1 VTFLFFVVKQLLYS
15 KGTIMTIPSKPVC
28 SPCYRLLSTGQIDRV
43 HAATLELLE
52 TVGVNIGH
60 PGARDMMAEAGC
72 TVRNDGIVLI
82 PGQLVADAIQS
93 APSSVIIYNQFGEK
107 ALQLED
113 RRTHFGPG
121 TDLTQIYDLET
132 GRLRKSTLKD
142 VQTAVRI
149 ADALTE
155 IDFIASYAI
164 PSDSPPNLV
173 YLDAFKAQLEL
184 STKPIFFSAG
194 GLEDIRLI
202 QEMAIAV
209 AGGRDNLRR
218 KPFLIHYSEPLS
230 PLMHSAG
237 AVEKLLFCA
246 DHHIPVTYTPG
257 MMSGATGPVTLAGAL
272 AMGNAEA
279 LSGLVMHQLRSKG
292 APIISG
298 IGMAVMDMARATCI
312 YGCPEY
318 RLILAACA
326 DLYHHYSVPVWGT
339 AGVTDAN
346 CLDLQAGMEWGNSL
360 LLNAM
365 AGVNLIH
372 DVGYMGQG
380 LVGHPAAL
388 VVCDEIISYT
398 RRFIRGFELD
408 DDHFDL
414 DTIRQVG
421 AGGSFLSTRQTAR
434 LLRSEHWYPNLC
446 NRESVGSWQEKGGR
460 DLADFAVEKAR
471 DILSIHVP
479 EALSE
484 SVQNEL
490 AQIRF
495 HAEKYLKDVKF
506 TA

>member
-1 VTFLFFVVKQLLYS
+1 MKT
-15 KGTIMTIPSKPVC
+15 PSTPVC
-28 SPCYRLLSTGQIDRV
+28 SPCSSLLSAGQIDRI

-52 TVGVNIGH
+52 TVGVNIRH
-60 PGARDMMAEAGC
+60 PGAREMMAEAGC
-72 TVRNDGIVLI
+72 TVRKDDTVLI

-93 APSSVIIYNQFGEK
+93 APSSVIIYNQLGEK
-107 ALQLED
+107 ALQLEG
-113 RRTHFGPG
+113 RRIHFGLG
-121 TDLTQIYDLET
+121 TDLAKIYDLET
-132 GRLRKSTLKD
+132 GRLRESTLKD
-142 VQTAVRI
+142 VQTAVCI
-149 ADALTE
+149 ADALPE

-164 PSDSPPNLV
+164 PNDSPPNLL
-173 YLDAFKAQLEL
+173 YLDAFKSQLEH
-184 STKPIFFSAG
+184 STKPIFFTAA

-202 QEMAIAV
+202 HEMAAAV
-209 AGGRDNLRR
+209 AGGRDNLYR

-230 PLMHSAG
+230 PLIHSAG

-246 DHHIPVTYTPG
+246 DHHIPITYTPG

-292 APIISG
+292 GPIISG
-298 IGMAVMDMARATCI
+298 IGMAVMDMARGGCI

-326 DLYHHYSVPVWGT
+326 DLYHHYRVPVWGT

-346 CLDLQAGMEWGNSL
+346 CLDLQAGMEWGSSL

-398 RRFIRGFELD
+398 RRFMRGFEID

-421 AGGSFLSTRQTAR
+421 AGGSFLSAPQTAR

-446 NRESVGSWQEKGGR
+446 NRDSVGSWQEKGGL
-460 DLADFAVEKAR
+460 DMAALAVEKAR
-471 DILSIHVP
+471 DILRNHAT

-484 SVQNEL
+484 SLQKEL
-490 AQIRF
+490 VRIRL
-495 HAEKYLKDVKF
+495 HAGKYLKDVKF
-506 TA
+506 TT

>member
-1 VTFLFFVVKQLLYS
+1 MKT
-15 KGTIMTIPSKPVC
+15 PSTPVC
-28 SPCYRLLSTGQIDRV
+28 APCYSLLSAGQIDRI

-52 TVGVNIGH
+52 TVGVNIRH
-60 PGARDMMAEAGC
+60 PGARDMLAEAGC
-72 TVRNDGIVLI
+72 TVRNDGTVFI

-93 APSSVIIYNQFGEK
+93 APSAVIIYNRLGEK

-113 RRTHFGPG
+113 RRIHFGMG
-121 TDLTQIYDLET
+121 TDLAQIYDLET
-132 GRLRKSTLKD
+132 GRLRESTLKD
-142 VQTAVRI
+142 VQTAVHI
-149 ADALTE
+149 ADALPE

-164 PSDSPPNLV
+164 PNDSPPNLL
-173 YLDAFKAQLEL
+173 YLDAFQSQVEH
-184 STKPIFFSAG
+184 STKPIFFTAA

-202 QEMAIAV
+202 HEMAAAIV
-209 AGGRDNLRR
+209 GSSDNLRR

-230 PLMHSAG
+230 PLTHSAG

-312 YGCPEY
+312 YAGPEY
-318 RLILAACA
+318 RLLVSACA
-326 DLYHHYSVPVWGT
+326 DLYHHYGLPVWGT

-346 CLDLQAGMEWGNSL
+346 CLDVQAGMEWGNSL
-360 LLNAM
+360 LINAM

-388 VVCDEIISYT
+388 VICDEIISYT
-398 RRFIRGFELD
+398 KRFMRGFELD

-414 DTIRQVG
+414 DTIGQVG
-421 AGGSFLSTRQTAR
+421 HGGSFLSVRQTAR
-434 LLRSEHWYPNLC
+434 LLRFEHWYPNLC
-446 NRESVGSWQEKGGR
+446 NREPVGVWQQKGGPNMA
-460 DLADFAVEKAR
+460 DLAVEKAR
-471 DILSIHVP
+471 KILVSHVP
-479 EALSE
+479 EALPE

-495 HAEKYLKDVKF
+495 LGEKYLKDVKF
-506 TA
+506 TT

>member
-1 VTFLFFVVKQLLYS
+1 
-15 KGTIMTIPSKPVC
+15 MTTQSTQVC
-28 SPCYRLLSTGQIDRV
+28 TPCYRLLSAGQIDRI
-43 HAATLELLE
+43 HAATLELLD
-52 TVGVNIGH
+52 TVGVNIRH
-60 PGARDMMAEAGC
+60 QGARDMMAAAGC
-72 TVRNDGIVLI
+72 TVRNDGTVFI
-82 PGQLVADAIQS
+82 PAQLVADAIQS
-93 APSSVIIYNQFGEK
+93 APSSVIIYNRLGEK

-113 RRTHFGPG
+113 RRIHFGLG
-121 TDLTQIYDLET
+121 TDLAKIYDLET
-132 GRLRKSTLKD
+132 GRLRESTLKD
-142 VQTAVRI
+142 VQTVVRI
-149 ADALTE
+149 ADALPE

-164 PSDSPPNLV
+164 PNDSPPHLMCI
-173 YLDAFKAQLEL
+173 DAFKSQLEH
-184 STKPIFFSAG
+184 STKPIFFTAAG
-194 GLEDIRLI
+194 LAELRLI
-202 QEMAIAV
+202 KEMAAAV
-209 AGGRDNLRR
+209 AGGSDNLRH

-230 PLMHSAG
+230 PLIHSAG
-237 AVEKLLFCA
+237 AVERLLFCA

-272 AMGNAEA
+272 ALGNAEA

-318 RLILAACA
+318 RLILSACA
-326 DLYHHYSVPVWGT
+326 DLYHHYKIPVWGT

-346 CLDLQAGMEWGNSL
+346 CLDLQAGMEWGDSL

-388 VVCDEIISYT
+388 VACDEIISYT
-398 RRFIRGFELD
+398 KRFMRGFELD

-446 NRESVGSWQEKGGR
+446 NRDAVGSWQEKGSK
-460 DLADFAVEKAR
+460 DMADRAVEKAR
-471 DILSIHVP
+471 DILRHP
-479 EALSE
+479 ATEALSE

-490 AQIRF
+490 IRIRF
-495 HAEKYLKDVKF
+495 HAEKRLKDVKS
-506 TA
+506 TT

>member
-1 VTFLFFVVKQLLYS
+1 
-15 KGTIMTIPSKPVC
+15 MTIQSTTVCTPSYK
-28 SPCYRLLSTGQIDRV
+28 LLSAEQIDRI
-43 HAATLELLE
+43 HAASLELLE
-52 TVGVNIGH
+52 TVGVNVRH
-60 PGARDMMAEAGC
+60 QGARDMMAQAGC
-72 TVRNDGIVLI
+72 TVRSDGTVLI

-93 APSSVIIYNQFGEK
+93 APSSVVIYNRLGEK
-107 ALQLED
+107 ALQLGD
-113 RRTHFGPG
+113 RRIHFGLG
-121 TDLTQIYDLET
+121 TDLAQTYDLKT
-132 GRLRKSTLKD
+132 GQLRESTLKD

-149 ADALTE
+149 ADALPE

-164 PSDSPPNLV
+164 PNDSPPNLV
-173 YLDAFKAQLEL
+173 YIDAFKSQLEH
-184 STKPIFFSAG
+184 STKPIFFAAA
-194 GLEDIRLI
+194 GLEDLRLFR
-202 QEMAIAV
+202 EMADAV

-230 PLMHSAG
+230 PLIHSEG
-237 AVEKLLFCA
+237 AVERLLFCA

-272 AMGNAEA
+272 ALGNAEA

-318 RLILAACA
+318 RLVLSACA
-326 DLYHHYSVPVWGT
+326 DLYHHYQIPGWGT

-346 CLDLQAGMEWGNSL
+346 CLDLQAGMEWGDSL

-388 VVCDEIISYT
+388 VVCDEIISYA
-398 RRFIRGFELD
+398 RRFMRGFELD

-421 AGGSFLSTRQTAR
+421 AGGSFLSTRQTVR
-434 LLRSEHWYPNLC
+434 LFRSEHWYPNLC
-446 NRESVGSWQEKGGR
+446 NRDSVGSWQEKGAKDMA
-460 DLADFAVEKAR
+460 DLAVEKAR
-471 DILSIHVP
+471 DILCNHTS

-484 SVQNEL
+484 SMQNEL
-490 AQIRF
+490 IRIRS
-495 HAEKYLKDVKF
+495 HAAKYLQRKP
-506 TA
+506 

>member
-1 VTFLFFVVKQLLYS
+1 MMPTS
-15 KGTIMTIPSKPVC
+15 TPVC
-28 SPCYRLLSTGQIDRV
+28 TPSYRLLSTGQIERI

-72 TVRNDGIVLI
+72 TVRSDGTVLI
-82 PGQLVADAIQS
+82 PGPLVADAIQS
-93 APSSVIIYNQFGEK
+93 APSSVIIYSRHGEK
-107 ALQLED
+107 ALRLED
-113 RRTHFGPG
+113 RRLHFGLG
-121 TDLTQIYDLET
+121 TDLAQMYDLET

-142 VQTAVRI
+142 VQTAVCI
-149 ADALTE
+149 ADALPE

-164 PSDSPPNLV
+164 PTDSPPNLL
-173 YLDAFKAQLEL
+173 YLDAFKSQLEH

-194 GLEDIRLI
+194 GLENIRLI
-202 QEMAIAV
+202 QEMAVAV
-209 AGGRDNLRR
+209 AGGSDKLRR
-218 KPFLIHYSEPLS
+218 KPFLIHYSEPFS

-298 IGMAVMDMARATCI
+298 IGMAVMDMAKATCI

-318 RLILAACA
+318 RLILSACA
-326 DLYHHYSVPVWGT
+326 DLYHHYGVPVWGT

-346 CLDLQAGMEWGNSL
+346 CLDLQAGMEWGDSL

-365 AGVNLIH
+365 AGVNLTH
-372 DVGYMGQG
+372 DIGYMGQG

-408 DDHFDL
+408 DDHLGL
-414 DTIRQVG
+414 DTIREVG
-421 AGGSFLSTRQTAR
+421 AGGSFLSARQTSR
-434 LLRSEHWYPNLC
+434 MHRSEHWYPNLC
-446 NRESVGSWQEKGGR
+446 NREPVGAWQEKGGQ
-460 DLADFAVEKAR
+460 DMADRAIEKAR
-471 DILSIHVP
+471 DILRTHTV
-479 EALSE
+479 EALDAP
-484 SVQNEL
+484 VQKEL
-490 AQIRF
+490 DCIRS
-495 HAEKYLKDVKF
+495 HAER
-506 TA
+506 

>member
-1 VTFLFFVVKQLLYS
+1 
-15 KGTIMTIPSKPVC
+15 MTIQSTTVC
-28 SPCYRLLSTGQIDRV
+28 TPGYRILSADQIERI

-52 TVGVNIGH
+52 TAGVNIGH
-60 PGARDMMAEAGC
+60 PGARDMLAEAGC
-72 TVRNDGIVLI
+72 RVRKDDTVLI

-93 APSSVIIYNQFGEK
+93 APSAVIIYNQHGEK

-113 RRTHFGPG
+113 RRIHFGMG
-121 TDLTQIYDLET
+121 TDLVQMYDLET

-149 ADALTE
+149 ADALPE

-164 PSDSPPNLV
+164 PTDSPPSLL
-173 YLDAFKAQLEL
+173 YLDAFKPQLER

-202 QEMAIAV
+202 REMAVAV
-209 AGGRDNLRR
+209 ADGNANLRR
-218 KPFLIHYSEPLS
+218 KPFLIHYSEPTS
-230 PLMHSAG
+230 PLTHSAG

-246 DHHIPVTYTPG
+246 DHHLPVTYAPG

-318 RLILAACA
+318 RLILSACA
-326 DLYHHYSVPVWGT
+326 DLYHHYGVPVWGT

-388 VVCDEIISYT
+388 VACDEIISYT
-398 RRFIRGFELD
+398 RRFMRGFELD
-408 DDHFDL
+408 DDHFGL
-414 DTIRQVG
+414 DTIREVG
-421 AGGSFLSTRQTAR
+421 AGGSFLSAGHTAR
-434 LLRSEHWYPNLC
+434 MLRSEHWYPNLC
-446 NRESVGSWQEKGGR
+446 NRDSIGAWQQNGSQDMAAG
-460 DLADFAVEKAR
+460 AVEKAR
-471 DILSIHVP
+471 DILRSHLP
-479 EALSE
+479 EALPQ

-490 AQIRF
+490 ERIRI
-495 HAEKYLKDVKF
+495 HAEKYLKEIKF
-506 TA
+506 TT

>member
-1 VTFLFFVVKQLLYS
+1 
-15 KGTIMTIPSKPVC
+15 MTTPSTPVC
-28 SPCYRLLSTGQIDRV
+28 TPSYRLLSMGQIERI
-43 HAATLELLE
+43 HAATLEILE

-60 PGARDMMAEAGC
+60 PGAMDMLAEAGC
-72 TVRNDGIVLI
+72 TVRNDGTVLI

-93 APSSVIIYNQFGEK
+93 APSSVIIYNRHGEE
-107 ALQLED
+107 ALRLED
-113 RRTHFGPG
+113 RRLHFGLG
-121 TDLTQIYDLET
+121 TDLAQMYDLET

-149 ADALTE
+149 ADALPE

-164 PSDSPPNLV
+164 PTDSPPNLL
-173 YLDAFKAQLEL
+173 YLDAFKSQLEN
-184 STKPIFFSAG
+184 STKPILFTAG

-202 QEMAIAV
+202 REMAVAV
-209 AGGRDNLRR
+209 AGGSDNLRR

-298 IGMAVMDMARATCI
+298 IGVAVMDMARATCI

-318 RLILAACA
+318 RLILSACA
-326 DLYHHYSVPVWGT
+326 DLYHHYGVPVWGT

-398 RRFIRGFELD
+398 RRFMRGFELD
-408 DDHFDL
+408 DDHFSL
-414 DTIRQVG
+414 DTIREVG
-421 AGGSFLSTRQTAR
+421 AGGSFLSSRQTAR
-434 LLRSEHWYPNLC
+434 MLRSQHWYPKLC
-446 NRESVGSWQEKGGR
+446 NRDSVGAWQENGSPEMAV
-460 DLADFAVEKAR
+460 LAVEKAR
-471 DILSIHVP
+471 DILSSHVP
-479 EALSE
+479 AALSE
-484 SVQNEL
+484 SVKNEL
-490 AQIRF
+490 IRIRI
-495 HAEKYLKDVKF
+495 HAEKHLKDVKF
-506 TA
+506 TT

>member
-1 VTFLFFVVKQLLYS
+1 
-15 KGTIMTIPSKPVC
+15 MTIQNTPVC
-28 SPCYRLLSTGQIDRV
+28 TPSYRLLSMGQIERI
-43 HAATLELLE
+43 HAATLEILE

-60 PGARDMMAEAGC
+60 PGARDLLAEAGC
-72 TVRNDGIVLI
+72 TVRNDGTVLI
-82 PGQLVADAIQS
+82 PGPLVEDAIQS
-93 APSSVIIYNQFGEK
+93 APSSVTIYNRLGEK

-113 RRTHFGPG
+113 HRIHFGLG
-121 TDLTQIYDLET
+121 TDLAKVYDLET
-132 GRLRKSTLKD
+132 GQLRESTLQD

-149 ADALTE
+149 ADALPE
-155 IDFIASYAI
+155 IDFIASYVI
-164 PSDSPPNLV
+164 PSDSPPNLL
-173 YLDAFKAQLEL
+173 YLDAFKSQLEH
-184 STKPIFFSAG
+184 STKPIFFTAA

-202 QEMAIAV
+202 REMAVAV
-209 AGGRDNLRR
+209 AGGSDNLRR

-230 PLMHSAG
+230 PLTHSTG
-237 AVEKLLFCA
+237 AVEKLLYCA
-246 DHHIPVTYTPG
+246 DHNIPVTYTPG

-298 IGMAVMDMARATCI
+298 IGVAVIDMARATCI

-326 DLYHHYSVPVWGT
+326 DLYHHYGVPVWGT

-398 RRFIRGFELD
+398 RRFMRGFELD
-408 DDHFDL
+408 DDHFSL
-414 DTIRQVG
+414 DTIREVG
-421 AGGSFLSTRQTAR
+421 AGGSFLSAPQTAR

-446 NRESVGSWQEKGGR
+446 NRDSVGSWLGNGSQ
-460 DLADFAVEKAR
+460 DMAALAVEKAR
-471 DILSIHVP
+471 DILSNHAP

-484 SVQNEL
+484 SLQNEL
-490 AQIRF
+490 VRIRTHAQ
-495 HAEKYLKDVKF
+495 KYLKDVKY

>member
-1 VTFLFFVVKQLLYS
+1 
-15 KGTIMTIPSKPVC
+15 MTTQSTPAC
-28 SPCYRLLSTGQIDRV
+28 TPCYRLLSKGQIDRI
-43 HAATLELLE
+43 HSATLELLE
-52 TVGVNIGH
+52 TVGVNIRH
-60 PGARDMMAEAGC
+60 PEAKKMLAGAGC
-72 TVRNDGIVLI
+72 TVGNDGTVLF
-82 PGQLVADAIQS
+82 PGHLVEDAIQS
-93 APSSVIIYNQFGEK
+93 APSAIPIYNRSGEK

-113 RRTHFGPG
+113 RRSHFGLG
-121 TDLTQIYDLET
+121 TDLAKMYGLES
-132 GRLRKSTLKD
+132 GRIRTSSLKD

-149 ADALTE
+149 ADALPE
-155 IDFIASYAI
+155 IDFIASYAV
-164 PSDSPPNLV
+164 PNDSPPNLL
-173 YLDAFKAQLEL
+173 YLDAFKSQLEH
-184 STKPIFFSAG
+184 STKPIFFTAA

-202 QEMAIAV
+202 REMAVAV
-209 AGGRDNLRR
+209 AGSSDHLRR

-230 PLMHSAG
+230 PLIHSAG

-272 AMGNAEA
+272 ALGNAEA
-279 LSGLVMHQLRSKG
+279 LSGLVMHQIRSKG

-318 RLILAACA
+318 RLILSACA
-326 DLYHHYSVPVWGT
+326 DLYHHYGIPVWGT

-388 VVCDEIISYT
+388 VVCDEMISYT
-398 RRFIRGFELD
+398 RRFMRGFELD

-421 AGGSFLSTRQTAR
+421 AGGSFLSARQTVR
-434 LLRSEHWYPNLC
+434 MFRTEHWYPNLC
-446 NRESVGSWQEKGGR
+446 NRDSLGSWSKNGGK
-460 DLADFAVEKAR
+460 DMADIAVEKTR
-471 DILSIHVP
+471 DILRNHVP
-479 EALSE
+479 QALSE
-484 SVQNEL
+484 PMQIEL
-490 AQIRF
+490 NRIRIR
-495 HAEKYLKDVKF
+495 AERELQGRH
-506 TA
+506 

>member
-1 VTFLFFVVKQLLYS
+1 
-15 KGTIMTIPSKPVC
+15 MTTTSTSVC
-28 SPCYRLLSTGQIDRV
+28 SPCSSLLNAGQIERI
-43 HAATLELLE
+43 HSATLELLE
-52 TVGVNIGH
+52 TVGVSIGH
-60 PGARDMMAEAGC
+60 PGARDMLAEAGC
-72 TVRNDGIVLI
+72 TVRNDDTVLI
-82 PGQLVADAIQS
+82 PGQLVADALQS
-93 APSSVIIYNQFGEK
+93 APSSVTIYNRRGEK
-107 ALQLED
+107 ALQLEG
-113 RRTHFGPG
+113 RRLHFGLG
-121 TDLTQIYDLET
+121 TDLAQIYDLET
-132 GRLRKSTLKD
+132 GRLRESTIKD
-142 VQTAVRI
+142 VQMAVRI
-149 ADALTE
+149 ADALPE

-164 PSDSPPNLV
+164 PNDSPPNLI
-173 YLDAFKAQLEL
+173 YLDAFKSQVEH
-184 STKPIFFSAG
+184 STKPIFFTAG
-194 GLEDIRLI
+194 GLEDIQLI
-202 QEMAIAV
+202 QEMAVAV
-209 AGGRDNLRR
+209 AGGSDNLRR

-230 PLMHSAG
+230 PLIHSAG

-298 IGMAVMDMARATCI
+298 IGMAVMDMARGGCI

-326 DLYHHYSVPVWGT
+326 DLYHHYRIPVWGT

-346 CLDLQAGMEWGNSL
+346 CLDLQAGMEWGSSL

-408 DDHFDL
+408 DDHFSL

-421 AGGSFLSTRQTAR
+421 AGGSFLSAPQTAR

-446 NRESVGSWQEKGGR
+446 NRDSVGAWQAKGSP
-460 DLADFAVEKAR
+460 DMAALAVEKAR
-471 DILSIHVP
+471 DILSSHVP
-479 EALSE
+479 EALSK
-484 SVQNEL
+484 SVKNEL
-490 AQIRF
+490 IRIRIYG
-495 HAEKYLKDVKF
+495 EKHLQDAKF
-506 TA
+506 TT